1 MKRKKIVDDYS
12 SFGYDAA
19 VFWKTCRKAAVSINE
34 DVLSIIHKFVACM
47 AVKEA
52 LNKMTA
58 GDMYPEDH
66 NELLK

>member
-1 MKRKKIVDDYS
+1 MKKKKIVDDYS

-19 VFWKTCRKAAVSINE
+19 VFWMTGRKAVELIHE
-34 DVLSIIHKFVACM
+34 DVLGIFHEFTADM

-58 GDMYPEDH
+58 NGM
-66 NELLK
+66 